1 MKVIVFQTLLEKG
14 YIGKD
19 IHINGKPNENLLIIS
34 TCMESV
40 RAWCMKN
47 NYEYVLC
54 QENLN
59 WTYATNELLSLGYE
73 DTSQH
78 GYDLCVQRH
87 ELLGKYDAD
96 LKIIL
101 DNDVWVHMD
110 FDLPQVKVGIC
121 SASIY
126 SYATPDKDKREIV
139 KTVSIAEQLSNS
151 FYPQGGV
158 QFLHRDY
165 CDHFNNWMINKIK
178 SPYMPVMFGDYEQS
192 YIFEYT
198 KQFPQHITWLNYKY
212 NCIPSKYD
220 DEECRNSY
228 LIHFAGAWKPR
239 PLSFLPDNFRGDE
252 FSDLQSVRGLV

>member
-1 MKVIVFQTLLEKG
+1 
-14 YIGKD
+14 
-19 IHINGKPNENLLIIS
+19 
-34 TCMESV
+34 
-40 RAWCMKN
+40 
-47 NYEYVLC
+47 
-54 QENLN
+54 
-59 WTYATNELLSLGYE
+59 
-73 DTSQH
+73 
-78 GYDLCVQRH
+78 
-87 ELLGKYDAD
+87 
-96 LKIIL
+96 
-101 DNDVWVHMD
+101 MD